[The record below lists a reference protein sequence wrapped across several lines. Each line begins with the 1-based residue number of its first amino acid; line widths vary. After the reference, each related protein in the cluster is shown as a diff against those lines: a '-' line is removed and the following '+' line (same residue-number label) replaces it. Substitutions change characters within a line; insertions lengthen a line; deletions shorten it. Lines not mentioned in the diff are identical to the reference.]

1 MYGTIRN
8 RAGGGHPVSYLNQ
21 LIGFVSLHAELA
33 YAAIFLAAFLEAIP
47 IVGTLIPGST
57 VILALSALIPAGNL
71 GLTPVLASAITG
83 AVIGE
88 ALAYSVGHVS
98 QREVLT
104 SWPMSKYPA
113 VVAQSE
119 EFFHRY
125 GTFAVFFARFV
136 PPVRAIVPIVAGALG
151 MTPWR
156 FYPASVAACLLWA
169 PAHVLPGILAGSA
182 AERWGMKI
190 EHYGWP
196 LVGGIIAIGTV
207 AVGVHHWRN
216 RRAATAQADSRSS

>member
-1 MYGTIRN
+1 M
-8 RAGGGHPVSYLNQ
+8 SDLNQ
-21 LIGFVSLHAELA
+21 LISFVSLHAAFA

-47 IVGTLIPGST
+47 ILGSLIPGST

-71 GLTPVLASAITG
+71 QLTPVLACAIAG

-88 ALAYSVGHVS
+88 ALAYSIGYVS
-98 QREVLT
+98 QREILT

-113 VVAQSE
+113 VMAQSE

-136 PPVRAIVPIVAGALG
+136 PPVRALVPVVAGALG
-151 MTPWR
+151 MPPWR
-156 FYPASVAACLLWA
+156 FYPASIAACLLWA
-169 PAHVLPGILAGSA
+169 PAHALPGILAGTA

-190 EHYGWP
+190 EHYGVP
-196 LVGGIIAIGTV
+196 LVGSIIAIGTIAV
-207 AVGVHHWRN
+207 AIHYW
-216 RRAATAQADSRSS
+216 RSSRNAAVRRGIQ